1 MDYNVIILA
10 AGQGK
15 RMNAGKNKQ
24 WIELDGM
31 PVIAHTVKVFEQDPW
46 CARIILVGNERE
58 ITLLEEFRQF
68 YSYRKIMKIVPGG
81 KERQDSVHEG
91 LKALDD
97 GDSLVLIHDGAR
109 PFAAEKDIH
118 ALAEKAA
125 ETGAAVLAVPVK
137 DTIKH
142 ISEGQV
148 THTMDRS
155 SLWAAQTPQ
164 AFRLSLIKKAHEQAC
179 TEGYVGTDD
188 ASLAEKYNLTVA
200 VVEGDYRNIKL
211 TTADDLLFAKAIL
224 RERQEAH

>member
-1 MDYNVIILA
+1 MEYKAIVLA

-24 WIELDGM
+24 WIELEGM
-31 PVIAHTVKVFEQDPW
+31 PVIAHTIKVFENDPW
-46 CARIILVGNERE
+46 CSGIILVGNERE
-58 ITLLEEFRQF
+58 MRLLEEFRQF
-68 YSYRKIMKIVPGG
+68 YGYKKIENIVPGG
-81 KERQDSVHEG
+81 KERQDSVYEG

-97 GDSLVLIHDGAR
+97 DGLVLIHDGAR
-109 PFAAEKDIH
+109 PFVAEKDIH
-118 ALAEKAA
+118 SLAEKAD

-142 ISEGQV
+142 IKEGQV

-164 AFRLSLIKKAHEQAC
+164 AFRLSVIKKFHTRAAAD
-179 TEGYVGTDD
+179 GWLGTDD
-188 ASLAEKYNLTVA
+188 ASLAEKYGEAVA

-224 RERQEAH
+224 RERQEEQ